1 MFRIQTMFCV
11 SLLALLAGALMA
23 CGKPDFKDSHGQGIS
38 LKDDQGRWQAL
49 NIWAEWCDPCRE
61 EIPELNAVYQSDAV
75 RVLGYDFDGSQ
86 GSELG
91 DKIKR
96 LAIAFPVLAQQPYDA
111 LGTSAP
117 RALPAT
123 FILDPEGKLMETLYG
138 PQTQNT
144 IEQTIRKQQKKVTAG
159 G

>member
-1 MFRIQTMFCV
+1 MFRIQIIIPL
-11 SLLALLAGALMA
+11 SLLLFLSGMLVA
-23 CGKPDFKDSHGQGIS
+23 CSKPDFKDNHGQGIY

-61 EIPELNAVYQSDAV
+61 EIPELNAVYQSDAI

-86 GSELG
+86 GAELD
-91 DKIKR
+91 DKIKK
-96 LAIAFPVLAQQPYDA
+96 LAIAFPVLTSQPYEYI
-111 LGTSAP
+111 GTKAP
-117 RALPAT
+117 IALPAT
-123 FILDPEGKLMETLYG
+123 FILDPEGKLAEILYG

-144 IEQTIRKQQKKVTAG
+144 IEQTIRKLQKKVTAG